1 MVIDSLT
8 MDAEAD
14 RAPGPLDIM
23 RLFVNTFDYP
33 EGPDALG
40 TLEEAAEWCRH
51 HGLPPPSNRREL
63 ERLHGFRE
71 AVRRLLAANNAAGEQ
86 AGAWDGMRNYLE
98 SARFALTLRRPTVP
112 SLEPAGAGVDR
123 TIAMLLAILYDA
135 IAAGTWQRLRA
146 CRKESCRFAYYDR
159 SKNGSRAWCSMAL
172 CGNRE
177 KAQRRRTRDRHD
189 VA

>member
-1 MVIDSLT
+1 
-8 MDAEAD
+8 MDAQAD
-14 RAPGPLDIM
+14 TAPGPLDLI
-23 RLFVNTFDYP
+23 RLFVNTLDYP
-33 EGPDALG
+33 AGPDALG
-40 TLEEAAEWCRH
+40 TLEGAAQWYRS

-71 AVRRLLAANNAAGEQ
+71 AVRRLLAANNAAGDQ
-86 AGAWDGMRNYLE
+86 TAAWDGMRTYLA
-98 SARFALTLRRPTVP
+98 SARFALKLRPPHVP

-123 TIAMLLAILYDA
+123 TIAILLAILYDA
-135 IAAGTWQRLRA
+135 ISAGTWQRLRA
-146 CRKESCRFAYYDR
+146 CRKDSCRFAYYDR

-177 KAQRRRTRDRHD
+177 KAQRRRTRARHD